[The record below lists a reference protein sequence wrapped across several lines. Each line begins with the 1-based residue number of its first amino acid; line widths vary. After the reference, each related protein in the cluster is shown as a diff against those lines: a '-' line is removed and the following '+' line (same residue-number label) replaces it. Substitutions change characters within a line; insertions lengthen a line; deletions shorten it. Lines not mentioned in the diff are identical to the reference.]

1 MWTWWMDR
9 VGASA
14 KPWHFFPVIK
24 HHLSPKM
31 RMWKLFTS
39 NFISKTRDR
48 ILSVCVC
55 LGAPCVF
62 EWYEASLSSS
72 AKDMEHSQHIK
83 RMPVTFFCPIL
94 RETFSEGCGPKVI
107 CKLVSVYWVNDSNSS
122 IVTRVMWKQRD
133 CCTAAVMDKL
143 SGYHVDEEKLPNLIT
158 YSRDCQ
164 EASTQ
169 EGDAA
174 WGNPDVF
181 LLVPSKSYLFCLR
194 WKLRAGEESTLNAVC
209 TTSTTAVA
217 VTRL

>member
-14 KPWHFFPVIK
+14 KPWHFFSVIK

-55 LGAPCVF
+55 LRAPCVF
-62 EWYEASLSSS
+62 EWYEASLSGS

-94 RETFSEGCGPKVI
+94 RETFSEGV
-107 CKLVSVYWVNDSNSS
+107 W
-122 IVTRVMWKQRD
+122 
-133 CCTAAVMDKL
+133 
-143 SGYHVDEEKLPNLIT
+143 
-158 YSRDCQ
+158 
-164 EASTQ
+164 TQ
-169 EGDAA
+169 
-174 WGNPDVF
+174 
-181 LLVPSKSYLFCLR
+181 SYLQIGFRLLSQWFKLFHRNPRHVETKRLLHGCGYGQTFRVSRWRRKTTESHYVFKGLPGSFHSGGRCGLR
-194 WKLRAGEESTLNAVC
+194 
-209 TTSTTAVA
+209 
-217 VTRL
+217 